1 MAFMRPSTLPVGG
14 WPLRGQGWEGKRSDG
29 WMPACPAHRLLHAS
43 LMAEDGI
50 WGSQMDRSLG
60 FVFFLGFK
68 IGTCINSWMSGDGY
82 VRFLVA
88 LHPDE
93 SS

>member
-1 MAFMRPSTLPVGG
+1 MDIHGL
-14 WPLRGQGWEGKRSDG
+14 LCDQGWEGKRSDG

-43 LMAEDGI
+43 LMAEDGN
-50 WGSQMDRSLG
+50 LG
-60 FVFFLGFK
+60 QSNGPITRIFFFGFK

-82 VRFLVA
+82 VRFLLA